1 MVLCSVVLGGMGNFL
16 AVMLGA
22 FIIQFI
28 SYLPQ
33 LIGLSS
39 VIPAQA
45 KQIIFGLIL
54 VIMMIYRPQ
63 GILGR
68 KKRDNS
74 RAQAFYDQANGDMRN
89 ADRKDIGL
97 EESGAKC
104 EEEGRV

>member
-1 MVLCSVVLGGMGNFL
+1 MVLCTVVLGGMGNFL
-16 AVMLGA
+16 AVILGA

-33 LIGLSS
+33 LIGLSN

-54 VIMMIYRPQ
+54 VLMMIYRPQ

-68 KKRDNS
+68 KKRNNKIKGGVAGAVNGAVNGVVNGAVNS
-74 RAQAFYDQANGDMRN
+74 ATTPN
-89 ADRKDIGL
+89 
-97 EESGAKC
+97 EEAKS
-104 EEEGRV
+104 